1 MAVRPQQDLR
11 ALSQAYKALGDETRL
26 QMLALLLAGGE
37 LCVCRFEAALSI
49 GQSKASRHLRYL
61 LNAGLLQDRREGVW
75 VHYRIAAEL
84 SPELS
89 AVVASV
95 EEAFGEEELAL
106 LRAELEASAPA
117 EGEEGVAGAT
127 GADPTGSIAAAA
139 GGCEVSC
146 GS

>member
-1 MAVRPQQDLR
+1 MAVRPQLDLR

-95 EEAFGEEELAL
+95 EEAFGAEELAL

-117 EGEEGVAGAT
+117 DGEERVAGAT
-127 GADPTGSIAAAA
+127 GSMAAAE
-139 GGCEVSC
+139 GCDLSC